1 MPALLTKS
9 RLNTPDTDAFEGWM
23 VPGAPMDDAPVV
35 VSGQARWLLREVAS
49 PSLGDFTLLV
59 FGDDEV
65 TLPKT
70 PVPVVVRRVK
80 TPGSLVIAGD
90 IIDSEGHVSRRYD
103 AQPGTVYLLRPDQHV
118 AARWRAFDAAK
129 LQAALNRALC
139 MN

>member
-1 MPALLTKS
+1 
-9 RLNTPDTDAFEGWM
+9 
-23 VPGAPMDDAPVV
+23 
-35 VSGQARWLLREVAS
+35 
-49 PSLGDFTLLV
+49 
-59 FGDDEV
+59 
-65 TLPKT
+65 
-70 PVPVVVRRVK
+70 VVVRRVK

-139 MN
+139 IQ